1 MSDIRVRFA
10 PSPTGK
16 VHIGNIRAAIYNW
29 LFARHTGGKFLLRV
43 EDTDLE
49 RSTPEA
55 IAVLFDCMKWL
66 GLDWDEEVFY
76 QTKNVKRHLE
86 VVDQLLASGHA
97 YKVEKTSRDGKT
109 GVVTMF
115 KMPKEGVIEF
125 DDIVKGHMAKKAED
139 IQDFAIVRSDGSP
152 IFHIANVVDDIDQRV
167 THIIR
172 GDDHVE
178 NTFKHICIFRALGAE
193 VPKYGHLS
201 MIVNQQGKPYSKRDG
216 AAFVGEYRE
225 QGYLPEA
232 LFNYLLLLGWNPG
245 DNREVLT
252 RQEMIDLFE
261 LEKVHVTAAMFD
273 PKKLAWMNGEYIK
286 KIPANEFRDM
296 MVRSAA
302 SEGSSSGSLGEY
314 AVSLRSDLRSAA
326 EHSADK
332 TAASEGS
339 SSGSL
344 GEYAVSLRSDLRS
357 VAEQKAWWDYLAAQ
371 IQVRTKFL
379 KDIPAA
385 IKCFVSDDFPFDEK
399 AVEKRLKKPG
409 VQELLLDLVE
419 RFSKVEDW
427 TAPALEALVKD
438 LSQGNGMGPWVHP
451 IRVAVSGRGEGIGL
465 FEMLQLLGKE
475 KTLAR
480 LRHAAETFCA

>member
-1 MSDIRVRFA
+1 MSEIRVRFA

-115 KMPKEGVIEF
+115 RMPKEGVIEF

-178 NTFKHICIFRALGAE
+178 NTFKHICIFRALGAP

-245 DNREVLT
+245 DDREVLT
-252 RQEMIDLFE
+252 REEMVQLFE

-286 KIPANEFRDM
+286 RIP
-296 MVRSAA
+296 
-302 SEGSSSGSLGEY
+302 SEDFVKEVKTRVAGLEALETLDKLESSH
-314 AVSLRSDLRSAA
+314 D
-326 EHSADK
+326 D
-332 TAASEGS
+332 
-339 SSGSL
+339 
-344 GEYAVSLRSDLRS
+344 
-357 VAEQKAWWDYLAAQ
+357 AWWQYLASQ
-371 IQVRTKFL
+371 LQPRTKFL
-379 KDIPAA
+379 NDIPAMVR
-385 IKCFVSDDFPFDEK
+385 CFVTDDFPFDEK

-409 VQELLLDLVE
+409 VKALLLDLVE
-419 RFSKVEDW
+419 RFSKVGDW
-427 TAPALEALVKD
+427 SAPALEAVVKE

-465 FEMLQLLGKE
+465 FEMLQLLGRDT
-475 KTLAR
+475 TLAR
-480 LRHAAETFCA
+480 LRHAAETLAME

>member
-1 MSDIRVRFA
+1 MSEIRVRFA

-115 KMPKEGVIEF
+115 KMPKEGTIEF

-245 DNREVLT
+245 DDREVLT
-252 RQEMIDLFE
+252 REEMIKLFE

-286 KIPANEFRDM
+286 KIPPAEFREIL
-296 MVRSAA
+296 VRSAA
-302 SEGSSSGSLGEY
+302 SEGSSSGALGEY
-314 AVSLRSDLRSAA
+314 AVSLRSDLRSA
-326 EHSADK
+326 
-332 TAASEGS
+332 
-339 SSGSL
+339 
-344 GEYAVSLRSDLRS
+344 
-357 VAEQKAWWDYLAAQ
+357 AEQKAWWDYLAAQ

-399 AVEKRLKKPG
+399 AVEKRLKKPS
-409 VQELLLDLVE
+409 VKELLLDLVE

-427 TAPALEALVKD
+427 AAPALEAVVKE

-451 IRVAVSGRGEGIGL
+451 VRVAVSGRGEGIGL
-465 FEMLQLLGKE
+465 FEMLQLLGRDT
-475 KTLAR
+475 TLAR
-480 LRHAAETFCA
+480 LRKAAETLCV